1 MLPTGSKASSN
12 AVLRYSREDA
22 HAAVEADPDE
32 AGRGRQ
38 EIRPLVYY
46 QRSDRP
52 DQGVR
57 KSRIE
62 GS

>member
-32 AGRGRQ
+32 AG
-38 EIRPLVYY
+38 
-46 QRSDRP
+46 
-52 DQGVR
+52 
-57 KSRIE
+57 E
-62 GS
+62 G